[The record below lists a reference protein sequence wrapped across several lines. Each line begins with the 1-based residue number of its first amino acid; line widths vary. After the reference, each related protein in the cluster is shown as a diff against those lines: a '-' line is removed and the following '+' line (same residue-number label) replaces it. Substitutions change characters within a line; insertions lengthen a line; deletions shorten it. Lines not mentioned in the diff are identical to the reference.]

1 MNSSQLQPPHRFI
14 LLSMFPSLDQTGWCM
29 LLMLMVVRVTAPDD
43 VDVDELKNVEVPGLA
58 VDILDFK
65 M

>member
-1 MNSSQLQPPHRFI
+1 
-14 LLSMFPSLDQTGWCM
+14 
-29 LLMLMVVRVTAPDD
+29 MLMVVRVTAPDD

>member
-1 MNSSQLQPPHRFI
+1 
-14 LLSMFPSLDQTGWCM
+14 MFLPFLPDKIKVDDADYYG
-29 LLMLMVVRVTAPDD
+29 RVTAPDD